1 MVIPIHFVLL
11 FSENL
16 TASAT
21 LEEVCPDNAS
31 CRFLR
36 MLPVTHVIIAWLS
49 SHYLISN
56 YLVIM

>member
-21 LEEVCPDNAS
+21 FEEVCPDNAS
-31 CRFLR
+31 CRFLGV
-36 MLPVTHVIIAWLS
+36 LPVILNVII
-49 SHYLISN
+49 
-56 YLVIM
+56 